1 MEGQII
7 KILSDIHFV
16 KYKDNIYDCKCRG
29 KFRNDNISPV
39 VGDYV
44 VFNEQDKIIN
54 EVKPRK
60 NILIRPPVANIDQ
73 CFVITS
79 LKDPDFSDNL
89 LDKLLVMLEYHHIKP
104 IICLTKLDLI
114 SNSKKKELLKI
125 ISYYKKIGYKVIKN
139 TNIFQIKLLLRNK
152 TTAFTG
158 QTGAGKSTLL
168 NRLNKNLNLETNE
181 ISYSLGRGK
190 HTTRH
195 VEIIEMF
202 KGKVLDTPGF
212 SLIDFNQL
220 DISDFKNMFI
230 EFRNINC
237 EYKDCNHINEEHCEV
252 KEMVK
257 NNLILKSRYNNY
269 IKIVKEKR

>member
-16 KYKDNIYDCKCRG
+16 KHKDNIYDCKCRG

-89 LDKLLVMLEYHHIKP
+89 LDKLLVMLEYHHIRP
-104 IICLTKLDLI
+104 IICLTKLDLV

>member
-16 KYKDNIYDCKCRG
+16 KHKDNIYDCKCRG
-29 KFRNDNISPV
+29 KFRNDNIFPV

-89 LDKLLVMLEYHHIKP
+89 LDKLLVMLEYHHIRP
-104 IICLTKLDLI
+104 IICLTKLDLV